1 MSIKNVSTILLQTAP
16 AYGVGTYQNDYVEIR
31 WEYNGD
37 ATAANIYRIADGVE
51 TSLGQQLGPTF
62 RDPIPYNEATQTPVW
77 NSVQY
82 YLIGVTTSNVIFSIV
97 LDPWAFA
104 VREMRVTEETSRFW
118 GYFSTQGTRYGY
130 QIYRIVN
137 NGTPLAL
144 TQSQYGDFEDL
155 KGSWLTTSAKTL
167 QYMAVYV
174 GLDAP
179 QGATAYSAILSLNL
193 PIITVPTTVP
203 RGGTINIS
211 WEYDVPETTFYVD
224 RRVNSGAWTNVA
236 TGISYTTFS
245 ESVNSGWAV
254 GASVEY
260 RVRARL
266 HDTYTDYAISSITRI
281 VYATPALTVP
291 ASVMATDSFEITW
304 SDINSGA
311 TYIVERKTGS
321 SWVVLSTTVTSKSYT
336 DTAQGSWATAQ
347 YRVKA
352 GGPYASDY
360 SNISV
365 VEIRPFVPTIPTVTV
380 SAVPELKVGNSY
392 SVFWDSPTANITY
405 DVERSTD
412 GGTTYVRVY
421 TSTPLEYYSNVAGL
435 WTSLRY
441 RARAYDGVNYS
452 SWGYT
457 PLMAV
462 AQPNFKMAVKI
473 GNDARVAVKMWIRT
487 ADALKEVSS
496 VWVKIGEGLKKI

>member
-16 AYGVGTYQNDYVEIR
+16 AFGVGTYQNDYVEIR
-31 WEYNGD
+31 WEYDG
-37 ATAANIYRIADGVE
+37 AMTAVNIYRIADGIE
-51 TSLGQQLGPTF
+51 TSLGQHLGPSFT
-62 RDPIPYNEATQTPVW
+62 DPIPYDENTQTPVW
-77 NSVQY
+77 DSVQY
-82 YLIGVTTSNVIFSIV
+82 YLVEVTTSSVVFTET
-97 LDPWAFA
+97 LDPWAYA
-104 VREMRVTEETSRFW
+104 VREMRVTEETTRFW

-144 TQSQYGDFEDL
+144 LQSQYGDFEDI
-155 KGSWLTTSAKTL
+155 KGAWLTSSTKTL
-167 QYMAVYV
+167 QYKAVYV

-211 WEYDVPETTFYVD
+211 WEYDVPETTFDVD
-224 RRVNSGAWTNVA
+224 RRVNSGSWTNVA

-245 ESVNSGWAV
+245 ESVNSSWAV
-254 GASVEY
+254 GSSVEY

-291 ASVMATDSFEITW
+291 TSVMATDSFEITW

-352 GGPYASDY
+352 GGTYASDY
-360 SNISV
+360 SNIGT
-365 VEIRPFVPTIPTVTV
+365 VEIRPFIPTVPTV
-380 SAVPELKVGNSY
+380 TISTVKVGESY

-421 TSTPLEYYSNVAGL
+421 TSTLLEYYSNVAGL

-457 PLMAV
+457 QLMAV
-462 AQPNFKMAVKI
+462 AQPNFKMAVKV
-473 GNDARVAVKMWIRT
+473 GSDVRTVVRMWIRT
-487 ADALKEVSS
+487 EDALKEVTS
-496 VWVKIGEGLKKI
+496 VWTKIGTGLKKI